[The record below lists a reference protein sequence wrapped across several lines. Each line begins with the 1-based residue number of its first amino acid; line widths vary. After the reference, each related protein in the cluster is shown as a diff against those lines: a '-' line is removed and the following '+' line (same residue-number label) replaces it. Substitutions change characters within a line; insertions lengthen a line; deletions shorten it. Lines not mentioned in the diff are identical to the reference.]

1 MKLPKCMYCIPHELS
16 GAGCVCILFK
26 DYCNRYDEDCIA
38 FRRSTK
44 ASREELIKAIEEMT
58 AERKEES
65 DEQDASG
72 D

>member
-16 GAGCVCILFK
+16 GSGRVCILFK

-44 ASREELIKAIEEMT
+44 ASREALIKAIEEAGKK
-58 AERKEES
+58 AEE
-65 DEQDASG
+65 
-72 D
+72 